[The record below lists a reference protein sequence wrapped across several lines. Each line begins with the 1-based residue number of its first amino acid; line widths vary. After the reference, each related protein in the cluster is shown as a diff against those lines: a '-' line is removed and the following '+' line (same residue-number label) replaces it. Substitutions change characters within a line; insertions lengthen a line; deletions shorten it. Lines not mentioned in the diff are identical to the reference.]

1 VRESREVLGLIGRL
15 SARGTTILMVTHN
28 LEHLWSV
35 CNRVVVLRRG
45 AKVADVASSDTT
57 MDEVVA
63 FITGARGERSPTPHS
78 LGHGAEA

>member
-1 VRESREVLGLIGRL
+1 LSLIGRL

-35 CNRVVVLRRG
+35 CNRVIVLRRG
-45 AKVADVASSDTT
+45 AKVADVASKDTT

-63 FITGARGERSPTPHS
+63 FITGARGERSATSPS